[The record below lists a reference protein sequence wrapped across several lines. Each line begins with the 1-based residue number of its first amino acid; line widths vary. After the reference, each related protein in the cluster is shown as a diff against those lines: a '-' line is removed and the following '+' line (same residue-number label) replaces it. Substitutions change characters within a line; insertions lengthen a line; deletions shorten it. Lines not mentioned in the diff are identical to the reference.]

1 MWILA
6 IMLACGTEREL
17 EALRADRARL
27 QGENSAQA
35 RQIAELQAE
44 VEKMRPAY
52 EGAASLE
59 AAAERTFD
67 PPSERCEALDEG
79 FAFSGDLG
87 ALTRLEL
94 WARSA
99 RMLPVSD
106 GGGFRVLAIRRES
119 LLSSCGVRNGDI
131 LQAINGAPLHTTAD
145 WETMAAA
152 NTAPEALRLTVRRG
166 SSNAEVLIRKP

>member
-1 MWILA
+1 MWVLA

-17 EALRADRARL
+17 EALRADQARL
-27 QGENSAQA
+27 REENSAQA
-35 RQIAELQAE
+35 KQIAELQAE

-67 PPSERCEALDEG
+67 PPRERCEALDDG

-94 WARSA
+94 WARGA

-106 GGGFRVLAIRRES
+106 GGFRVLAIRRES
-119 LLSSCGVRNGDI
+119 LLSSCGVHNGDI
-131 LQAINGAPLHTTAD
+131 LQAINGSPLNTTAD

-166 SSNAEVLIRKP
+166 SSQAEVLIRKP